1 MSLKKIS
8 FSLAALLLLTGCG
21 GATKV
26 APTPS
31 ATPPSSNPI
40 PKLVIPTDCLK
51 TGMNEALSQIVA
63 GAKYIPTKWQPAA
76 GIELSDFL
84 NNGGLACSYGLQS
97 AEVGITAKWVD
108 DAKGLFEKRVA
119 DWLAQG
125 YVKTDLPD
133 TKGAEA
139 YFLLK
144 KQSPTQEFH
153 IWSLNVKFHGA
164 WLQLNCTAFAQT
176 LDAGLPIFKAMISQ

>member
-1 MSLKKIS
+1 VLLKKIS
-8 FSLAALLLLTGCG
+8 FSIAAVLLLTGCG
-21 GATKV
+21 GAVKV

-31 ATPPSSNPI
+31 ATPSSANPI

-51 TGMNEALSQIVA
+51 AGMNEALSQIVPE
-63 GAKYIPTKWQPAA
+63 AKYIPTKWQPAP
-76 GIELSDFL
+76 GTELANFL
-84 NNGGLACSYGLQS
+84 DNGGLACSYGLQS

-108 DAKGLFEKRVA
+108 DSKGLFENRIAGWVA
-119 DWLAQG
+119 EG
-125 YVKTDLPD
+125 YVKTELPD

-153 IWSLNVKFHGA
+153 VWSLNVKYHQT

-176 LDAGLPIFKAMISQ
+176 LDAGLPLFKAMISQ